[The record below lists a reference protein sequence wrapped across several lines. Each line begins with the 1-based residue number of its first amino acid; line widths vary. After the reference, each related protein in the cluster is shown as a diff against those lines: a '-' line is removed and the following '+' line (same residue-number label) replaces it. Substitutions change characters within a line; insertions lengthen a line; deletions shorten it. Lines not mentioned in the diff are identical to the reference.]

1 VWRADSARPGPDSMG
16 AEGVHQRLRAPAAR
30 LENLR
35 GTKRTALGLWR
46 LDVLEPE
53 AEVFEVREDARG
65 VGLRPRE
72 RLRPELHEGRDLR
85 QRKEATPALDDETF
99 GALDVDLHEDPRE
112 GARLVGE
119 IIELD

>member
-16 AEGVHQRLRAPAAR
+16 AEGVHQRLRAPAAS

-53 AEVFEVREDARG
+53 AEVFEVREEARG

-72 RLRPELHEGRDLR
+72 RLGPDLHEGRDLR
-85 QRKEATPALDDETF
+85 QRKEATPAL
-99 GALDVDLHEDPRE
+99 E

-119 IIELD
+119 TVEEDRFDLHRAA